1 MNQLKSLSDDD
12 IRDCLYELGTSPL
25 SMDQATVLWDRIL
38 KVGIYIDR
46 MRYSRQNIELEA

>member
-46 MRYSRQNIELEA
+46 MLYSRQNI